1 MFSHD
6 MSVLA
11 DNMDFIEDTFTKSGG
26 GQPAWP
32 QGGSPLKSQD
42 DVTNHVPATQH
53 APPGTPVVVLSC
65 RGLSTSPP
73 SPAMYWNARLNAAG
87 KQYGFW
93 NSDPQHGKPAGKMG
107 GWHVAMGTGAANRA
121 N

>member
-1 MFSHD
+1 
-6 MSVLA
+6 
-11 DNMDFIEDTFTKSGG
+11 
-26 GQPAWP
+26 
-32 QGGSPLKSQD
+32 
-42 DVTNHVPATQH
+42 
-53 APPGTPVVVLSC
+53 
-65 RGLSTSPP
+65 
-73 SPAMYWNARLNAAG
+73 MYWNARLNAAG